1 MKSLKLN
8 YRIKNI
14 KIRMGG
20 KRMGK
25 YRTFKISAGWYKLER
40 KRSEQFTSCDVRGKS
55 QNPKHIHVVCC
66 CRDVVVQYGCLLTSA
81 FFFLTLTNPI
91 AIINLLNKGAL
102 GLRKGGH
109 TLNENIHAYFI
120 QAKISIFYSISCQQI
135 HLNLTPWDFNFG
147 SKPRTCCPL

>member
-1 MKSLKLN
+1 
-8 YRIKNI
+8 
-14 KIRMGG
+14 MGS
-20 KRMGK
+20 RWVQ

-81 FFFLTLTNPI
+81 SFFLSLTNPI

-102 GLRKGGH
+102 GRRKSGH
-109 TLNENIHAYFI
+109 TLNENINAYFI
-120 QAKISIFYSISCQQI
+120 QAKAYKCIFYFISCQQI
-135 HLNLTPWDFNFG
+135 HLNLTPWDFNFC